1 MTDSESVGSDLL
13 ARRGGTL
20 ADNGLLTRI
29 DGIQGGCLER
39 IFDVF

>member
-13 ARRGGTL
+13 ARRGVTL
-20 ADNGLLTRI
+20 ADDGLLPRI

-39 IFDVF
+39 IFDFF